1 MHVFHILKKGEWAN
15 NVLTAYQPASLE
27 TQGFIHCCTQTQIP
41 KVVSKWFPVDEDL
54 LLMEIDAEV
63 LHSKLVYENLEAGK
77 ELFPHIYGPINLEA
91 IIQVKEFPRST
102 QPEVPRRQMIPIEQF
117 IARSHFIF
125 DEGWFLLTSGDYH
138 QEKFNCMT
146 ISWGMLG
153 TLWSLPAAMVA
164 VRFSRYTFRFMD
176 EYDSFSLNAFP
187 TQYRDVLNE
196 LGSDTGREMDKINFP
211 KITPMACQNIPSPCY
226 QEAELVL
233 ECKKIYWEDMNPAH
247 FLDGRIFEKYPK
259 PDYHRFFIGEVV
271 GIYGIQNYLYKNQDL
286 TKKSMLKSI

>member
-1 MHVFHILKKGEWAN
+1 
-15 NVLTAYQPASLE
+15 
-27 TQGFIHCCTQTQIP
+27 
-41 KVVSKWFPVDEDL
+41 
-54 LLMEIDAEV
+54 MEIDAEV

-187 TQYRDVLNE
+187 TQYQDVLNE
-196 LGSDTGREMDKINFP
+196 LGSHTGREMDKIN
-211 KITPMACQNIPSPCY
+211 Y
-226 QEAELVL
+226 
-233 ECKKIYWEDMNPAH
+233 
-247 FLDGRIFEKYPK
+247 R
-259 PDYHRFFIGEVV
+259 
-271 GIYGIQNYLYKNQDL
+271 
-286 TKKSMLKSI
+286 